1 VSYAIYMPAG
11 GGFLDFR
18 SLSSLTDDTRTP
30 KQEGTGAGREGDPK
44 PRLPSNLPD
53 PYPDEPKYP
62 AWKVTV
68 AVIVFCTA
76 FWLGVG
82 YLISRLFS
90 N

>member
-1 VSYAIYMPAG
+1 MSYAIYMPAG

-30 KQEGTGAGREGDPK
+30 KQDAGAGRESDPR

-53 PYPDEPKYP
+53 PHAGEPKYP
-62 AWKVTV
+62 AWKVTI
-68 AVIVFCTA
+68 AVIVFCSA

-82 YLISRLFS
+82 YLISRIFS

>member
-1 VSYAIYMPAG
+1 MPAG

-18 SLSSLTDDTRTP
+18 SLSSMTDDTRAP
-30 KQEGTGAGREGDPK
+30 KQGTAAGGERDPK

-53 PYPDEPKYP
+53 PLAGEPKWP

-68 AVIVFCTA
+68 AMIVFCSA
-76 FWLGVG
+76 FWAGIG
-82 YLISRLFS
+82 YLISRLFA